1 MPDNECLSKEKFIDL
16 FSSFCQKSRDELID
30 AGVIDEVALTNPGE
44 EIDKKTVSLIIHNYM
59 RQTLKISDLPDI
71 SKAYVLKDLFDCR
84 VCANHIA
91 QVYLRGIMEAEETD
105 GLVIFNVFRKVSKED
120 ALGWFEKIKETK
132 NY

>member
-1 MPDNECLSKEKFIDL
+1 M
-16 FSSFCQKSRDELID
+16 
-30 AGVIDEVALTNPGE
+30 
-44 EIDKKTVSLIIHNYM
+44 
-59 RQTLKISDLPDI
+59 PDI

-120 ALGWFEKIKETK
+120 ALGWFEKIKEAK
-132 NY
+132 KY

>member
-1 MPDNECLSKEKFIDL
+1 MAERDNLSKEKFIDL

-44 EIDKKTVSLIIHNYM
+44 EIDKKTVSLIIHYYM

-120 ALGWFEKIKETK
+120 ALGWFEKLKEAK
-132 NY
+132 KY